1 MLAARLG
8 SATPLLGD
16 PQTLNAVAA
25 VFLGMTAF
33 REGRPHIL
41 GTLTGVLLLNV
52 LLNGLAIMGVN
63 ANYQQLMT
71 GGVIIGAV
79 ALAGLSKKQRA

>member
-1 MLAARLG
+1 
-8 SATPLLGD
+8 
-16 PQTLNAVAA
+16 
-25 VFLGMTAF
+25 
-33 REGRPHIL
+33 
-41 GTLTGVLLLNV
+41 LTGVLLLNV